1 MQQQLYE
8 TTRPNLLDQ
17 AVLNYAKHFRR
28 KQHVEYRS
36 IFLSGN
42 RSTKIQGVNKK
53 VQKKEKESQKR
64 KGASLARL
72 NARVDLK

>member
-1 MQQQLYE
+1 MQQQLYK
-8 TTRPNLLDQ
+8 TSRPNLLSQ
-17 AVLNYAKHFRR
+17 AVLYYVKHCRR

-36 IFLSGN
+36 IFLSRI

-53 VQKKEKESQKR
+53 AQKEKKKELRRR

-72 NARVDLK
+72 KA